1 MATSPT
7 QVRGKRPPRGDPV
20 IDRALSLLVAF
31 DAEHR
36 HLTLGEL
43 SRRSGIPTSS
53 ALRLAKQLMVWG
65 ALERDEHGRFSIGL
79 RLFEI
84 SSLCAR
90 GPGLRQVALPYM
102 ADLAEVIHQHVLLAV
117 RDGSDA
123 LLVERLSAHR
133 AIPIL
138 YRVGGRLPLHST
150 GVGHVLLAFAD
161 SGFQESYLSQPL
173 THEPEKTPVSVAAL
187 RRTLAEIRRDKVV
200 TFRRRFPQ
208 PLMSVASPIFDADEQ
223 VVAALS
229 VVVPD
234 QQADP
239 RPLRPAL
246 QTAARAISRG
256 IGAQSSVAFSRTGNS
271 SRAARSDVPTRGS
284 GTGDQ
289 ITP

>member
-1 MATSPT
+1 MATSRF
-7 QVRGKRPPRGDPV
+7 RGKRPPRGDPV
-20 IDRALSLLVAF
+20 IDRALTVLMAF

-36 HLTLGEL
+36 RLSLGEL

-53 ALRLAKQLMVWG
+53 ALRLAKKLAEWG

-84 SSLCAR
+84 SSLCPR

-117 RDGSDA
+117 REDTDA

-133 AIPIL
+133 AMPIL

-150 GVGHVLLAFAD
+150 GVGLVLLAFAD
-161 SGFQESYLSQPL
+161 PDFQEDYLSRPL

-187 RRTLAEIRRDKVV
+187 RRTLAEIRRDMVL
-200 TFRRRFPQ
+200 TFRRRVPE
-208 PLMSVASPIFDADEQ
+208 PLMSVASPIFGPDEQ
-223 VVAALS
+223 VAAALS
-229 VVVPD
+229 VVVPE
-234 QQADP
+234 QHADP
-239 RPLRPAL
+239 RPLRPAV

-256 IGAQSSVAFSRTGNS
+256 IGARNPGAVARPDS
-271 SRAARSDVPTRGS
+271 
-284 GTGDQ
+284 
-289 ITP
+289 